1 MSILITNATVVT
13 VDETYRVIE
22 NGAVYVEKDRI
33 AAVGDAHVLGEQ
45 YSNAETVVDGE
56 GKVVLPGFVSTHNH
70 VVLFI
75 FNNHKC
81 S

>member
-33 AAVGDAHVLGEQ
+33 AAVGMR
-45 YSNAETVVDGE
+45 TCW
-56 GKVVLPGFVSTHNH
+56 VSSIPT
-70 VVLFI
+70 L
-75 FNNHKC
+75 KPW
-81 S
+81 STATEKS

>member
-13 VDETYRVIE
+13 VDETHRVIE

-45 YSNAETVVDGE
+45 YSMV
-56 GKVVLPGFVSTHNH
+56 KPWSTATE
-70 VVLFI
+70 
-75 FNNHKC
+75 K